1 MNGDGRADYTVV
13 YPQTSVAY
21 VYWNVCPGSGHP
33 PVMTILPP
41 LPGDP
46 YAKRS
51 LGNGTRNP
59 QLGPL
64 PPRHPLVTLDDLAE
78 SSKYARG

>member
-21 VYWNVCPGSGHP
+21 VYWNVCPDSGHSP
-33 PVMTILPP
+33 PMTILPP

-46 YAKRS
+46 YKKRS
-51 LGNGTRNP
+51 VQNGTPHLRRP
-59 QLGPL
+59 LIKLYGMTEQLKDVSG
-64 PPRHPLVTLDDLAE
+64 
-78 SSKYARG
+78 

>member
-21 VYWNVCPGSGHP
+21 VYWNVCPDSGHP
-33 PVMTILPP
+33 PPMTILPP

-51 LGNGTRNP
+51 LRNETRYP
-59 QLGPL
+59 PPGPL
-64 PPRHPLVTLDDLAE
+64 PPRRPLVTLDDLAE
-78 SSKYARG
+78 SLRYTSG